1 MKKVKRTYI
10 HCERLEEA
18 PMWGG
23 IKPKDHDLYA
33 EKVADLMREPDA
45 FKIACDAVTTEWP
58 NSSMQNL
65 SARCLNR
72 VAWLGQAASY
82 IANGSTEY
90 TTRLGWRMLDEDER
104 LAAND
109 VASKTIE
116 EWEQCQRLD

>member
-1 MKKVKRTYI
+1 
-10 HCERLEEA
+10 
-18 PMWGG
+18 
-23 IKPKDHDLYA
+23 
-33 EKVADLMREPDA
+33 MREPDA